1 MYLVLYL
8 DVHPLFL
15 DDLYQPRNHMFI
27 LYINPIDHCAIWT
40 TLA

>member
-8 DVHPLFL
+8 DVCPLFL
-15 DDLYQPRNHMFI
+15 DDPHQLRNHMFI
-27 LYINPIDHCAIWT
+27 LYIDPVDYCAIGT